1 MGRQDPNQAKK
12 ATPKQDLFSLLQK
25 RVPNITARLEACK
38 AVVCTTE
45 DQASSPTFDLILKS
59 SRALDKVDQAW
70 QQGEQSAIVAVK
82 VLDFCGSVAQLETYI
97 HQISSSVKQ
106 PEYDQLSDRAA
117 GYLIRSLFVGTN
129 ALSSVAEETLQD
141 FIAGATHDR

>member
-12 ATPKQDLFSLLQK
+12 VAPKQDLFSLLQK

-38 AVVCTTE
+38 ALVSTTE
-45 DQASSPTFDLILKS
+45 EKANSPTFDLILKS

-70 QQGEQSAIVAVK
+70 QQGEQSAIVAIK
-82 VLDFCGSVAQLETYI
+82 VLDFCGSISELDTYTN
-97 HQISSSVKQ
+97 QVSRGKQ

-117 GYLIRSLFVGTN
+117 GYLIQSLFVGTN
-129 ALSSVAEETLQD
+129 ALSSVAEETIKD